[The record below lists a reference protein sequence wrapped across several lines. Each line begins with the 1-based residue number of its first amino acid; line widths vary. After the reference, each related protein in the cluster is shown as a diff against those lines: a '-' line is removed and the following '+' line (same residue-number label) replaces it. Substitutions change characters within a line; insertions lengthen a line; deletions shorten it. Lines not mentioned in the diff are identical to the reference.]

1 MFHSGCTIV
10 VGVAAGFQNVVEADH
25 VGLDVGVRI
34 GNGVTNAGLCPQIY
48 HNSRFVICKN
58 PVNDRFVREISFIKA
73 ISGVCVFGSTFF
85 NFSKPPF
92 LDGNI
97 IIIIHVIQSH
107 NVDGRLGSEKLQYQ
121 IAADEACRTGDE
133 NSFIF

>member
-1 MFHSGCTIV
+1 MLYSGSAIV
-10 VGVAAGFQNVVEADH
+10 IGVAAGFQNVVKADH
-25 VGLDVGVRI
+25 VGLDVCVRI
-34 GNGVTNAGLCPQIY
+34 GNGVTNAGLCSKIY
-48 HNSRFVICKN
+48 HNSRFVICEN
-58 PVNDRFVREISFIKA
+58 PVNDCFVREISFIKA

-85 NFSKPPF
+85 DFSKSPF

-121 IAADEACRTGDE
+121 VAADEAGRTGDE